1 MPNIF
6 LPCAYLCVR
15 IPVDLSAKL
24 NSPNNMKKTTAFSVS
39 SLLLLGGVSY
49 LAAKLADLDLTFF
62 FDGDDDHA
70 HYC

>member
-1 MPNIF
+1 
-6 LPCAYLCVR
+6 
-15 IPVDLSAKL
+15 
-24 NSPNNMKKTTAFSVS
+24 MKKTTAFSVS

-62 FDGDDDHA
+62 LDDEDDHS